1 MSKHK
6 DISMMKCISKIILI
20 IVILLNAITNTLS
33 IPLEPR
39 LDTRGY
45 PGGGNAA
52 EEDYC
57 FSILH
62 PNRALECIK
71 AKDLADEALSNAQN
85 NFPASTLHNGSGDAY
100 RHCY

>member
-6 DISMMKCISKIILI
+6 DIIMMKCNYKIILI

-39 LDTRGY
+39 LDTRYY

-57 FSILH
+57 YSIH
-62 PNRALECIK
+62 ALDCIE